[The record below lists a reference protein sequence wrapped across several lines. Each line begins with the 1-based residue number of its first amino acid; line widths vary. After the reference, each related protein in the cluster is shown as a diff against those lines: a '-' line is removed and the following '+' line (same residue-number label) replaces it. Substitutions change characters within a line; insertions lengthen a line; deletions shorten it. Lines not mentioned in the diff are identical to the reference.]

1 MRPSPT
7 ERPGQRYQRGSFT
20 VEFALVVPI
29 LIAILFGVIDA
40 GRFIATRTML
50 SQAAAAAARA
60 ACLSSTTGSSD
71 LTQAANDAAPALTG
85 LSASAAC
92 AGACAYPV
100 AIGATVE
107 VSVTYTFVAS
117 FFRSFQRSM
126 TNSSLITCS

>member
-71 LTQAANDAAPALTG
+71 LTQAANDAAPKRARIDITTRRCRSRASYR
-85 LSASAAC
+85 SAGRGG
-92 AGACAYPV
+92 AGRRGRP
-100 AIGATVE
+100 G
-107 VSVTYTFVAS
+107 
-117 FFRSFQRSM
+117 
-126 TNSSLITCS
+126 